1 MKPNNFRKPKPQV
14 EISSNAGE
22 LVKEALQEVEDE
34 IKQADLPNAEVAH
47 VEYFLNIRKEPST
60 KKGTIITMLPKGTK
74 IVVKDKKPVKNVF
87 GEWYKVK
94 VLDPELEGY
103 AMTKYIIVK

>member
-1 MKPNNFRKPKPQV
+1 
-14 EISSNAGE
+14 
-22 LVKEALQEVEDE
+22 
-34 IKQADLPNAEVAH
+34 
-47 VEYFLNIRKEPST
+47 
-60 KKGTIITMLPKGTK
+60 MLPKGTK

-94 VLDPELEGY
+94 VLDPEFEGY